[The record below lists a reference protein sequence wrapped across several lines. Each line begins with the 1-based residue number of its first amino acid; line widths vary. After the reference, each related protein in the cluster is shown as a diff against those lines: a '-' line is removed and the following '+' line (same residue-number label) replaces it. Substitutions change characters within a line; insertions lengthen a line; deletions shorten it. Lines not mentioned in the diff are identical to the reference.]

1 MTFTKEYMD
10 FGGSVYFYDKV
21 DKLPHTKENAV
32 LLYLSMICRS
42 WTFDRMTEK
51 EKENCVNVFLR
62 SAEYGRIKGNF
73 DARWNVLQ
81 LMYDSFLEALDY
93 MSDPG
98 DWRYECVSD

>member
-21 DKLPHTKENAV
+21 DKLSHTRENAV

-98 DWRYECVSD
+98 NWRHERVFD

>member
-10 FGGSVYFYDKV
+10 LSGSVYFYEKV

-32 LLYLSMICRS
+32 ILFLSMICRS

-62 SAEYGRIKGNF
+62 ASESDSIKGNF
-73 DARWNVLQ
+73 NARWSIMSLI
-81 LMYDSFLEALDY
+81 YSAFLEAIDY

-98 DWRYECVSD
+98 N